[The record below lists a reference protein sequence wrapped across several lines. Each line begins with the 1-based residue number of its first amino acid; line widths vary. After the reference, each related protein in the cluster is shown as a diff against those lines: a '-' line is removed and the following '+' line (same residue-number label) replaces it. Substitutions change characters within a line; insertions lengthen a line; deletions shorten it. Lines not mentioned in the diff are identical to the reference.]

1 MTLTPSHRAHPFH
14 RREGGLTGFDHDHGR
29 GLGGDPEPG
38 TYNTHCATNRPVVFH
53 YSLLKFIQ
61 GAVQINDLMPNACW
75 KPQCER
81 LQFFVGS
88 VWKYLMYQKTKTM

>member
-14 RREGGLTGFDHDHGR
+14 RREGGLMGFDHDHGR
-29 GLGGDPEPG
+29 GLGGDPEP
-38 TYNTHCATNRPVVFH
+38 
-53 YSLLKFIQ
+53 FIQ

-81 LQFFVGS
+81 LQGIRWVVVEIFDVS
-88 VWKYLMYQKTKTM
+88 ENKNM